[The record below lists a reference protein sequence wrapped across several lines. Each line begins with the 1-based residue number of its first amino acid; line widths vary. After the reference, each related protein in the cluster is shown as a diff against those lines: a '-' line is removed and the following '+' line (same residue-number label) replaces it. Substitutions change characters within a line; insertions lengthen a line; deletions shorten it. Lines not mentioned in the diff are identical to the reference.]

1 MAKWKK
7 ASHTVYQ
14 CSYHLVW
21 TPPIPVPDIT
31 GRNKRICREEDTDNM
46 RLEASGNTG
55 ADDNARSYP
64 HGGDNTAEAG
74 DSGADG
80 DIERENGDS
89 RFPTTEKPSDKTIL
103 GESFLEPRLLCHD
116 GRGG

>member
-1 MAKWKK
+1 MDKRLCHNARRRSTDGKVEKSL
-7 ASHTVYQ
+7 AYR
-14 CSYHLVW
+14 
-21 TPPIPVPDIT
+21 VPMQLSLGMDPTISVSDIA

-74 DSGADG
+74 NSGADG
-80 DIERENGDS
+80 DTEGENGNS
-89 RFPTTEKPSDKTIL
+89 RFPTTEESADKTVL
-103 GESFLEPRLLCHD
+103 G
-116 GRGG
+116 